1 MGNKMKILLSNV
13 SKKYETS
20 AHDYLGLFYL
30 AGALEEAGFE
40 PLVFHGKPEHL
51 LEQVKKNQPDAVG
64 FSCDFDN
71 VQIIE
76 DLSKKI
82 KAIDNIPIVVG
93 GPQSIGLGQKFLED
107 SQTDFILRGEGEVSL
122 PLLLKAVLKEE
133 GDLSAINGLAMIK
146 DGIFRETPPEIIS
159 DLDALPLPAY
169 HASLHIDHAY
179 GKLIFTG
186 RGCPYQCAYCAP
198 SPGKHKVRLR
208 SMPLVLE
215 EIRLNLKNNPDLNY
229 IIIMDDTFTL
239 NRERIEAFCQGM
251 KEIRK
256 DRDLVWYCECHV
268 GRIKD
273 WMDILPTMIEAG
285 LIRLQIGIESGDQK
299 VVNQYNKH
307 VQIDDIIEFVTYAAD
322 CGLTQIATNFIVGGP
337 EEEEGATATLIKT
350 LINQAPGVIDIITG
364 FLRAYPGTPIFENPE
379 KFNLQLHDQSGR
391 LSGDDYPFVTPLG
404 YSQDQVM
411 KNRQELNKVIRQ
423 SMQHKIKNHELK
435 QNAVMKQFKAAL
447 NYGIRSRWFE
457 EISANP
463 RAYEYYYV
471 LYLNEG
477 QAFEPAL
484 DFTRDYPQ
492 RTFEL
497 WRTMTFTEGFPKLD
511 GMALSPLEYELLL
524 RCAGKRSL
532 AELET
537 ELFLRFGGPY
547 QNQAEF
553 HEKLVDILYQFNFK
567 YWLTHF
573 MI

>member
-1 MGNKMKILLSNV
+1 MKILLCNV

-20 AHDYLGLFYL
+20 SHDYVGLFYL
-30 AGALEEAGFE
+30 AGALEQAGFE
-40 PLVFHGKPEHL
+40 PLVFHGKPEDL
-51 LEQVKKNQPDAVG
+51 LEQVKQNEPNAVG

-71 VQIIE
+71 VQLIE
-76 DLSKKI
+76 ALSKKI
-82 KAIDNIPIVVG
+82 KKNWNIPIIVG
-93 GPQSIGLGQKFLED
+93 GPQSIGLNQQFLED
-107 SQTDFILRGEGEVSL
+107 SQADFILRGEGEVSL
-122 PLLLKAVLKEE
+122 PLLLNAVLKED
-133 GDLSAINGLAMIK
+133 GDLSEINGLAMIK
-146 DGIFRETPPEIIS
+146 GGIFTETPLEIIA
-159 DLDALPLPAY
+159 DLDALSLPAY
-169 HASLHIDHAY
+169 HASLHINHSY

-198 SPGKHKVRLR
+198 SPGKQKVRLR
-208 SMPLVLE
+208 SIPLVLE
-215 EIRLNLKNNPDLNY
+215 EIKLNLQKNPNLNY
-229 IIIMDDTFTL
+229 IIIMDDAFTL
-239 NRERIEAFCQGM
+239 NRQRIEQFCLGM

-268 GRIKD
+268 GRIKN

-285 LIRLQIGIESGDQK
+285 LIRLQIGIESGDQT
-299 VVNQYNKH
+299 VIDQYNKH
-307 VQIDDIIEFVTYAAD
+307 VKIEDIIEFVSYAAD

-337 EEEEGATATLIKT
+337 EETPGATARLIQTLMDK
-350 LINQAPGVIDIITG
+350 APGIIDIITG
-364 FLRAYPGTPIFENPE
+364 FLRAYPGTQILENPE

-391 LSGDDYPFVTPLG
+391 FSDDDYPFVTPRG
-404 YSQDQVM
+404 KNQDQVM
-411 KNRQELNKVIRQ
+411 KDRQELNKVIRQ
-423 SMQHKIKNHELK
+423 SMQKKIKNHELK
-435 QNAVMKQFKAAL
+435 NEVVMKQFKAAL

-457 EISANP
+457 EIAANP

-477 QAFEPAL
+477 QIFEESL

-532 AELET
+532 AEIET
-537 ELFLRFGGPY
+537 ELFSIFGSPY
-547 QNQAEF
+547 QNQTEF
-553 HEKLVDILYQFNFK
+553 HGKLVDILYQFNFK

-573 MI
+573 VI

>member
-1 MGNKMKILLSNV
+1 V

-40 PLVFHGKPEHL
+40 PLVFHGQPEDL
-51 LEQVKKNQPDAVG
+51 LEQVKQNEPDAVG

-71 VQIIE
+71 VSLIE
-76 DLSKKI
+76 ALAKKI
-82 KAIDNIPIVVG
+82 KADWNIPIIVG

-107 SQTDFILRGEGEVSL
+107 SQADFILRGEGEVSL

-133 GDLSAINGLAMIK
+133 GDLSEVNGLAMIK
-146 DGIFRETPPEIIS
+146 EGIFTEPPPAIIA

-169 HASLHIDHAY
+169 HASLHIDHSY

-198 SPGKHKVRLR
+198 SPGKQKVRLR
-208 SMPLVLE
+208 SIPLVLE
-215 EIRLNLKNNPDLNY
+215 EIKLNLQNNPDLKY
-229 IIIMDDTFTL
+229 IIIMDDAFTL
-239 NRERIEAFCQGM
+239 NRERIEEFCRGM
-251 KEIRK
+251 QEIRK

-268 GRIKD
+268 GRIKN
-273 WMDILPTMIEAG
+273 WMDVLPTMIAAG
-285 LIRLQIGIESGDQK
+285 LIRLQIGIESGDQQ
-299 VVNQYNKH
+299 VIDAYNKH
-307 VQIDDIIEFVTYAAD
+307 VKIDDIIEFVSYAAD

-337 EEEEGATATLIKT
+337 EETSGATAALIETLMDR
-350 LINQAPGVIDIITG
+350 APGVIDIITG
-364 FLRAYPGTPIFENPE
+364 FLRAYPGTEILNNPK

-391 LSGDDYPFVTPLG
+391 FSGDDYPFVTPTEK
-404 YSQDQVM
+404 SQDQVM
-411 KNRQELNKVIRQ
+411 KDRQELNKVIRQ
-423 SMQHKIKNHELK
+423 SMQKKIKNHELK
-435 QNAVMKQFKAAL
+435 QQAVMKQFKAAL
-447 NYGIRSRWFE
+447 TYGIRSRWFE
-457 EISANP
+457 EIAANP

-477 QAFEPAL
+477 QAFEPGL
-484 DFTRDYPQ
+484 DFSSDYPQ
-492 RTFEL
+492 RTFEI

-532 AELET
+532 AEIET
-537 ELFLRFGGPY
+537 ELFTIFGGPY

-553 HEKLVDILYQFNFK
+553 HGKLVDILYQFNFK

-573 MI
+573 VI

>member
-1 MGNKMKILLSNV
+1 MKILLCNV

-20 AHDYLGLFYL
+20 SHDYVGLFYL
-30 AGALEEAGFE
+30 AGALEQAGFE
-40 PLVFHGKPEHL
+40 PLVFHGKPEDL
-51 LEQVKKNQPDAVG
+51 LEQVKQNEPNAVG

-71 VQIIE
+71 VQLIE
-76 DLSKKI
+76 GLSKKI
-82 KAIDNIPIVVG
+82 KADWDIPIIVG
-93 GPQSIGLGQKFLED
+93 GPQSIGLNQQFLED
-107 SQTDFILRGEGEVSL
+107 SQADFILRGEGEVSL
-122 PLLLKAVLKEE
+122 PLLLNAVLKED
-133 GDLSAINGLAMIK
+133 GDLSEIKGLAMIK
-146 DGIFRETPPEIIS
+146 DWIFTETPPEIIA

-169 HASLHIDHAY
+169 HASLHINHAY

-198 SPGKHKVRLR
+198 SPGKQKVRLR
-208 SMPLVLE
+208 SIPLVLE
-215 EIRLNLKNNPDLNY
+215 EIKLNLQKNPDLNY
-229 IIIMDDTFTL
+229 IIIMDDAFTL
-239 NRERIEAFCQGM
+239 NRERIEEFCLGM

-268 GRIKD
+268 GRIKN

-285 LIRLQIGIESGDQK
+285 LIRLQIGIESGDQT
-299 VVNQYNKH
+299 VIDQYNKH
-307 VQIDDIIEFVTYAAD
+307 VKIEDIIEFVSYAAD

-337 EEEEGATATLIKT
+337 EETPGATARLIQTLMDK
-350 LINQAPGVIDIITG
+350 APGIIDIITG
-364 FLRAYPGTPIFENPE
+364 FLRAYPGTQILENPE

-391 LSGDDYPFVTPLG
+391 FSDDDYPFVTPRG
-404 YSQDQVM
+404 KNQDQVM
-411 KNRQELNKVIRQ
+411 KDRQELNKVIRQ
-423 SMQHKIKNHELK
+423 SMQKKIKNHELK
-435 QNAVMKQFKAAL
+435 NEVVMKQFKAAL
-447 NYGIRSRWFE
+447 TYGIRSRWFE
-457 EISANP
+457 EIAANP

-477 QAFEPAL
+477 QIFEESL

-532 AELET
+532 AEIET
-537 ELFLRFGGPY
+537 ELFSIFGSPY
-547 QNQAEF
+547 QNQTEF
-553 HEKLVDILYQFNFK
+553 HGKLVDILYQFNFK

-573 MI
+573 VI

>member
-1 MGNKMKILLSNV
+1 MGNKMKILLCNV
-13 SKKYETS
+13 SKKYETN
-20 AHDYLGLFYL
+20 AHDYVGLFYL
-30 AGALEEAGFE
+30 AGALEEASFE
-40 PLVFHGKPEHL
+40 PLVFHGKPEKL
-51 LEQVKKNQPDAVG
+51 MTEIEKNQPAAIG

-71 VQIIE
+71 RELIE
-76 DLSKKI
+76 NLAKKI
-82 KAIDNIPIVVG
+82 KVKWDIPIIVG
-93 GPQSIGLGQKFLED
+93 GPQSIGLGSEFLEK
-107 SQTDFILRGEGEVSL
+107 SQVDYLLRGEGENTL
-122 PLLLKAVLKEE
+122 PQLLNAVLKENGE
-133 GDLSAINGLAMIK
+133 LSDIKGLAMIH
-146 DGIFRETPPEIIS
+146 DGVFTEMLPEIIE
-159 DLDALPLPAY
+159 DLDGLPLPAY

-198 SPGKHKVRLR
+198 SPGKQKVRLR
-208 SMPLVLE
+208 SIPLVLD
-215 EIRLNLKNNPDLNY
+215 EIKLNLKNNPDLNY
-229 IIIMDDTFTL
+229 IIIMDDAFTL
-239 NRERIEAFCQGM
+239 NRERIEEFCQGM

-256 DRDLVWYCECHV
+256 NRDLVWYCECHV
-268 GRIKD
+268 GQIKN
-273 WMDILPTMIEAG
+273 WMDVLPTMIEAG

-299 VVNQYNKH
+299 VIDQYNKH
-307 VQIDDIIEFVTYAAD
+307 VKITDIIEFVSYAAD

-337 EEEEGATATLIKT
+337 EEESGATAALIQTLMD
-350 LINQAPGVIDIITG
+350 QAPGVIDIITG
-364 FLRAYPGTPIFENPE
+364 FLRAYPGTAILNNPE
-379 KFNLQLHDQSGR
+379 KFKLQLHDQDGR
-391 LSGDDYPFVTPLG
+391 LSSDDYPFVTPVG
-404 YSQDQVM
+404 CSQDQVM
-411 KNRQELNKVIRQ
+411 KNRQELNKIIRQ
-423 SMQHKIKNHELK
+423 SMQKKIKNHELK
-435 QNAVMKQFKAAL
+435 NEVVLKQFKAAL

-477 QAFEPAL
+477 QDFEQSL

-532 AELET
+532 AEIET
-537 ELFLRFGGPY
+537 ELFSIFGGPY
-547 QNQAEF
+547 QNQVEF
-553 HEKLVDILYQFNFK
+553 HGKLVDILYQFNFK

>member
-1 MGNKMKILLSNV
+1 MGNKMKILLCNV

-20 AHDYLGLFYL
+20 SHDYLGLFYL

-40 PLVFHGKPEHL
+40 ALVFHGKPEEL
-51 LEQVKKNQPDAVG
+51 LEQVKNNQPDAVG

-71 VQIIE
+71 VQIIA

-82 KAIDNIPIVVG
+82 KASYNIPIVVG
-93 GPQSIGLGQKFLED
+93 GSQSIGLGQKFLED
-107 SQTDFILRGEGEVSL
+107 SQADFILRGEGEVSL
-122 PLLLKAVLKEE
+122 PLLLKAVLKED
-133 GDLSAINGLAMIK
+133 GDLSEIKGLVMIK
-146 DGIFRETPPEIIS
+146 DGIFRETPPVIIE

-169 HASLHIDHAY
+169 HASLHTDHAY

-198 SPGKHKVRLR
+198 SPGKQKVRLR
-208 SMPLVLE
+208 SIPLVLE
-215 EIRLNLKNNPDLNY
+215 EIKLNLKNNPDLHY

-256 DRDLVWYCECHV
+256 EHDLVWYCECHV

-273 WMDILPTMIEAG
+273 WMDVLPTMIEAG

-299 VVNQYNKH
+299 VIDQYNKH
-307 VQIDDIIEFVTYAAD
+307 VQIDDIIEFVSYAAD

-337 EEEEGATATLIKT
+337 EETPGATAALIETLMDR
-350 LINQAPGVIDIITG
+350 APGVIDIITG
-364 FLRAYPGTPIFENPE
+364 FLRAYPGTEILNNPE

-391 LSGDDYPFVTPLG
+391 FSGDDYPFVTPTEK
-404 YSQDQVM
+404 SQDQVM
-411 KNRQELNKVIRQ
+411 KDRQELNKVIRQ
-423 SMQHKIKNHELK
+423 SMQKKIKNHELK
-435 QNAVMKQFKAAL
+435 QQAVMKQFKAAL

-477 QAFEPAL
+477 QAFEESL
-484 DFTRDYPQ
+484 NFSSDYPQ
-492 RTFEL
+492 RTFEI

-532 AELET
+532 AEIEA
-537 ELFLRFGGPY
+537 ELFSIFGDPY
-547 QNQAEF
+547 KNQAEF

-573 MI
+573 VI

>member
-1 MGNKMKILLSNV
+1 MKILLCNV

-40 PLVFHGKPEHL
+40 PLVFHGQPEDL
-51 LEQVKKNQPDAVG
+51 LEQVKQNEPDAVG

-71 VQIIE
+71 VSLIE
-76 DLSKKI
+76 ALAKKI
-82 KAIDNIPIVVG
+82 KADWNIPIIVG

-107 SQTDFILRGEGEVSL
+107 SQADFILRGEGEVSL

-133 GDLSAINGLAMIK
+133 GDLSEVNGLAMIK
-146 DGIFRETPPEIIS
+146 EGIFTETPPAIIA

-169 HASLHIDHAY
+169 HASLHIDHSY

-198 SPGKHKVRLR
+198 SPGKQKVRLR
-208 SMPLVLE
+208 SIPLVLE
-215 EIRLNLKNNPDLNY
+215 EIKLNLQNNPDLKY
-229 IIIMDDTFTL
+229 IIIMDDAFTL
-239 NRERIEAFCQGM
+239 NRERIEEFCRGM
-251 KEIRK
+251 QEIRK

-268 GRIKD
+268 GRIKN
-273 WMDILPTMIEAG
+273 WMDVLPTMIAAG
-285 LIRLQIGIESGDQK
+285 LIRLQIGIESGDQQ
-299 VVNQYNKH
+299 VIDAYNKH
-307 VQIDDIIEFVTYAAD
+307 VKIDDIIEFVSYAAD

-337 EEEEGATATLIKT
+337 EETSGATAALIETLMDR
-350 LINQAPGVIDIITG
+350 APGVIDIITG
-364 FLRAYPGTPIFENPE
+364 FLRAYPGTEILNNPK

-391 LSGDDYPFVTPLG
+391 FSGDDYPFVTPTEK
-404 YSQDQVM
+404 SQDQVM
-411 KNRQELNKVIRQ
+411 KDRQELNKVIRQ
-423 SMQHKIKNHELK
+423 SMQKKIKNHELK
-435 QNAVMKQFKAAL
+435 QQAVMKQFKAAL
-447 NYGIRSRWFE
+447 TYGIRSRWFE
-457 EISANP
+457 EIAANP

-477 QAFEPAL
+477 QAFEPGL
-484 DFTRDYPQ
+484 DFSSDYPQ
-492 RTFEL
+492 RTFEI

-532 AELET
+532 AEIET
-537 ELFLRFGGPY
+537 ELFTIFGGPY

-553 HEKLVDILYQFNFK
+553 HGKLVDILYQFNFK

-573 MI
+573 VI